1 MDENEKVYYDEQA
14 KVLRLEYQVRI

>member
-14 KVLRLEYQVRI
+14 KVLRLEYEFRI